1 MVTGLSSSP
10 QPAWHSPSV
19 AAAAAAAAASH
30 LHTGPR
36 QQLYASP
43 QSAAT
48 QPAPSGVEA
57 GTSRL
62 ANRAAAGGGGGGA
75 EPSTAV
81 RDRQPEDPAAMPGG
95 NAPSESTSKLI
106 HKLASRAAE
115 AQRLL
120 ESLHVKQ

>member
-1 MVTGLSSSP
+1 MTGLSSSP
-10 QPAWHSPSV
+10 QPALHSPSV
-19 AAAAAAAAASH
+19 AAAAAAASH

-43 QSAAT
+43 QNAAT
-48 QPAPSGVEA
+48 RPAPAGVEA
-57 GTSRL
+57 TTSRL
-62 ANRAAAGGGGGGA
+62 ANKTAADGGAGGAGA
-75 EPSTAV
+75 GPSTAV
-81 RDRQPEDPAAMPGG
+81 RERQPADPIGVAGG

-120 ESLHVKQ
+120 ESLHVKT